1 MKKLLLILL
10 CLPFIGFGQN
20 VYIPD
25 ANFKA
30 YLVGESSINTNGDT
44 EIQLIEAN
52 TFNGQIECSFL
63 NIADLIGIEE
73 FLSLAGLN
81 CRGNQI
87 PIIDVSNNTSLT
99 FFDCS
104 YNQLTDIDI
113 SSNPNIDTFICNS
126 NFQLI
131 SLDIRN
137 SNNIYM
143 TYVIMSQNP
152 NLSCINVDDTTW
164 SNFNWTVSNGNID
177 PQHYFSENCSGTTS
191 IQEHTANKELL
202 KVTDLLGRETKEKKK
217 EPIFYIYDNGTVE
230 KKIVLE

>member
-20 VYIPD
+20 VYISD

-30 YLVGESSINTNGDT
+30 YLVGEPSINTNGDS

-63 NIADLIGIEE
+63 NIADLTGIEE
-73 FLSLAGLN
+73 FSSVTGLN

-99 FFDCS
+99 LFDCS

-113 SSNPNIDTFICNS
+113 SSNPNIDTFLCNS

-131 SLDIRN
+131 SLDIKN

-177 PQHYFSENCSGTTS
+177 PQHYFSNNCSPNS
-191 IQEHTANKELL
+191 IEEHSINKQLL
-202 KVTDLLGRETKEKKK
+202 KVTDLLGREAKQKNQTL
-217 EPIFYIYDNGTVE
+217 FYIYDDGTVE
-230 KKIVLE
+230 KKIILE

>member
-1 MKKLLLILL
+1 MKKILLILIA
-10 CLPFIGFGQN
+10 LPMIGFGQN
-20 VYIPD
+20 VNIPD
-25 ANFKA
+25 VNFKA
-30 YLVGESSINTNGDT
+30 YLVGEPSINTNGDS

-52 TFNGQIECSFL
+52 TFNGQIECSYL
-63 NIADLIGIEE
+63 NIADLTGIEE
-73 FLSLAGLN
+73 FSSLTELN

-131 SLDIRN
+131 SLDIKN
-137 SNNIYM
+137 SNNINM
-143 TYVIMSQNP
+143 TNVVMSQNP

-164 SNFNWTVSNGNID
+164 SNFNWTVPNGNID
-177 PQHYFSENCSGTTS
+177 PQHYFSNNCSPNSVEEHS
-191 IQEHTANKELL
+191 INKQLL
-202 KVTDLLGRETKEKKK
+202 KVTDLLGRETKQTNQ
-217 EPIFYIYDNGTVE
+217 PLFYIYDDGTVE
-230 KKIVLE
+230 KRIVIE

>member
-10 CLPFIGFGQN
+10 CLPISGFGQN

-30 YLVGESSINTNGDT
+30 YLVGEPSINTNVDS

-52 TFNGQIECSFL
+52 TFNGQIECSYL
-63 NIADLIGIEE
+63 NIADLTGIEE
-73 FLSLAGLN
+73 FSSLTELN

-87 PIIDVSNNTSLT
+87 SIIDVSSNTSLT
-99 FFDCS
+99 LFDCS

-113 SSNPNIDTFICNS
+113 SSNPNIITFICNS

-131 SLDIRN
+131 SLDIKN
-137 SNNIYM
+137 SNNINM
-143 TYVIMSQNP
+143 TNVVMSQNP

-177 PQHYFSENCSGTTS
+177 PQHYFSNNCSPNS
-191 IQEHTANKELL
+191 VEEHSNNKQLL
-202 KVTDLLGRETKEKKK
+202 KVSDLLGRETNQTNQ
-217 EPIFYIYDNGTVE
+217 PLFYIYDDGTLE
-230 KKIVLE
+230 KRIVIE

>member
-30 YLVGESSINTNGDT
+30 YLVGEPSININGDS

-52 TFNGQIECSFL
+52 TFNGQIDCAFL
-63 NIADLIGIEE
+63 NIADLTGIEE
-73 FLSLAGLN
+73 FSSLTGLD
-81 CRGNQI
+81 CHGNQL

-99 FFDCS
+99 LFDCS

-113 SSNPNIDTFICNS
+113 SSNPNIDTFICIS

-131 SLDIRN
+131 SLDIKN
-137 SNNIYM
+137 NNNIYM

-177 PQHYFSENCSGTTS
+177 PQHYFSNNCSPNSVEEHS
-191 IQEHTANKELL
+191 INKQLL
-202 KVTDLLGRETKEKKK
+202 KVTDLLGRKLKQTNQTL
-217 EPIFYIYDNGTVE
+217 FYIYDDGTVE
-230 KKIVLE
+230 RKIILE

>member
-20 VYIPD
+20 VNIPD
-25 ANFKA
+25 ANFKS
-30 YLVGESSINTNGDT
+30 YLVGNALINTNGDG

-52 TFNGQIECSFL
+52 AFNSRIECPFL
-63 NIADLIGIEE
+63 NISDLTGIEE
-73 FLSLAGLN
+73 FSSLTELN

-113 SSNPNIDTFICNS
+113 SSNPNVDTFICNS

-131 SLDIRN
+131 SLDIKN
-137 SNNIYM
+137 SNNINMIYAIM
-143 TYVIMSQNP
+143 TQNP
-152 NLSCINVDDTTW
+152 NLNCINVDDTTW

-177 PQHYFSENCSGTTS
+177 PQHYFSNNCSPNS
-191 IQEHTANKELL
+191 IEEHSINKQLL
-202 KVTDLLGRETKEKKK
+202 KVTNLLGRKAKQKNQ
-217 EPIFYIYDNGTVE
+217 PLFYIYDDGTVE
-230 KKIVLE
+230 KKITID